1 MGTSDCIFD
10 PVRPRN
16 DASQRRIRNEV
27 DEVLEV
33 EARISLSRSTVEL
46 DLVMK
51 CLLRGGRGLDVSRA
65 PWGVAL
71 GYTYI
76 NLCT

>member
-1 MGTSDCIFD
+1 MGTSDRIFD
-10 PVRPRN
+10 PVQPRN
-16 DASQRRIRNEV
+16 DASQRRIRN
-27 DEVLEV
+27 EVLEV

-46 DLVMK
+46 DWVMK

-71 GYTYI
+71 DYTYI

>member
-1 MGTSDCIFD
+1 MGTSNRIFD

-27 DEVLEV
+27 LEA

-65 PWGVAL
+65 PWGVVL
-71 GYTYI
+71 DYTYI

>member
-1 MGTSDCIFD
+1 MGTSDRIFN

-16 DASQRRIRNEV
+16 DASQRRIRN
-27 DEVLEV
+27 EVLEV

-71 GYTYI
+71 DYTYI